1 MVVLIVILIVAASLL
16 FYFLSAPTK
25 TVTPVKVIAS
35 LGASF
40 YPAQVTIV
48 IGINNTVIW
57 TNTDVNTPHSATAT
71 DGSFA
76 SPTIQGNQTWSYTFT
91 KPGTYQFYCVFHYY
105 KTGTIFV
112 KG

>member
-1 MVVLIVILIVAASLL
+1 MAVLIVIVIIAASLV
-16 FYFLSAPTK
+16 FYLVSAPAK
-25 TVTPVKVIAS
+25 TIAPVKVIAS

-40 YPAQVTIV
+40 YPAQLTLV
-48 IGINNTVIW
+48 IGVNNTVIW
-57 TNTDVNTPHSATAT
+57 TNTDVNTPHSATAR

-91 KPGTYQFYCVFHYY
+91 KPGTYQYYCVFHNYM
-105 KTGTIFV
+105 TGTILV